1 MRGRF
6 AIYLIFII
14 TFFIAIM
21 IFLLG
26 IFGILNPTAEQIK
39 NELDG
44 MLIKHTETVERDID
58 ELAACAILMSDHLE
72 KDVSDFLSEKNIS
85 FEELENNALLLE
97 QLQSKLYN
105 SVYLNMQVAHP
116 SGAFCILNTTVNN
129 SAESRYRN
137 GIYLKYVNL
146 FSENTV
152 NNDFSLFRGSFTTG
166 RRNGIKF
173 HSGWKNECRTDF
185 FEKYNEQFTNGVHYM
200 LSPVVDIPDTWER
213 ARFVYV
219 PFRDIKENVIGVCG
233 FEFND
238 LLFQLSHKADNSD
251 LGYIVCA
258 LLDEKDNVYSGQFN
272 SGRYRIS
279 DGAENEKFRISEKG
293 DFTIFDFGSEVCIG
307 RTNVVSLGNG
317 VFTVAVMMQKTS
329 YDKLIRKGQLKIA
342 WIFFIIA
349 VLAVCC
355 CVFMSKKYISPIIRK
370 IELIKSNENSPD
382 SPKIAEIDDL
392 FVFLGEKDLYVEAKL
407 EELEKARMAAE
418 AEADVAKEKYD
429 AALKKYELAQTE
441 IKRLSENSQ
450 AEINAEEYE
459 YFISNLNTLTSTESK
474 IYELYLEGKKAD
486 EISAIMGITLNTLKF
501 HNKNIYSKLG
511 ISSRKQLLKYASI
524 KKYQDKNT

>member
-1 MRGRF
+1 MLKYFNFKNINASMRGRF

-85 FEELENNALLLE
+85 FEDLENNALLLE

-185 FEKYNEQFTNGVHYM
+185 
-200 LSPVVDIPDTWER
+200 L
-213 ARFVYV
+213 
-219 PFRDIKENVIGVCG
+219 
-233 FEFND
+233 
-238 LLFQLSHKADNSD
+238 
-251 LGYIVCA
+251 
-258 LLDEKDNVYSGQFN
+258 
-272 SGRYRIS
+272 
-279 DGAENEKFRISEKG
+279 
-293 DFTIFDFGSEVCIG
+293 
-307 RTNVVSLGNG
+307 
-317 VFTVAVMMQKTS
+317 
-329 YDKLIRKGQLKIA
+329 
-342 WIFFIIA
+342 
-349 VLAVCC
+349 
-355 CVFMSKKYISPIIRK
+355 
-370 IELIKSNENSPD
+370 
-382 SPKIAEIDDL
+382 
-392 FVFLGEKDLYVEAKL
+392 
-407 EELEKARMAAE
+407 
-418 AEADVAKEKYD
+418 
-429 AALKKYELAQTE
+429 
-441 IKRLSENSQ
+441 
-450 AEINAEEYE
+450 
-459 YFISNLNTLTSTESK
+459 
-474 IYELYLEGKKAD
+474 
-486 EISAIMGITLNTLKF
+486 
-501 HNKNIYSKLG
+501 
-511 ISSRKQLLKYASI
+511 
-524 KKYQDKNT
+524 KNTTSSLPMVYTTC